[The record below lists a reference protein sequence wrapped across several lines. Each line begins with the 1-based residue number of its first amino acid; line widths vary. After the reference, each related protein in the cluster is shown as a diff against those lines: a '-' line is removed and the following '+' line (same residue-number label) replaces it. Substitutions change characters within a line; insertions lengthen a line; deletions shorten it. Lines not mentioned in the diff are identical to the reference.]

1 MTEKGKRSSRWQKL
15 MVPYRLTIMNHDT
28 FEEIGSYRLTLLN
41 LYIALCVALFLG
53 AAFVLLLIFFTP
65 LKKWIPGY
73 QNISQNTEFVVMERK
88 LNNMEKELIQY
99 KQYTDKLSNI
109 IHGTPSGDS
118 IESLSNIS
126 AINEILTPQPDTT
139 IPEED
144 ALRQKMET
152 QEITTINTIVPNS
165 TNIPDRS
172 LSQLY
177 FVPPVSGEISAGY
190 LAADK
195 HFGVD
200 ILAPKNTPVKAIL
213 DGYVISSDWTL
224 ETGNTL
230 GIQHNHNLISFY
242 KHNSQLL
249 KSIGDQV
256 RAGEAIAIIGN
267 TGTLSDGPHLH
278 FELWSDGKPVNPED
292 YIVF

>member
-1 MTEKGKRSSRWQKL
+1 MTEKSKRSERWEKL
-15 MVPYRLTIMNHDT
+15 KVPYRLTVLNNET

-41 LYIALCVALFLG
+41 LYIALCVILFLG
-53 AAFVLLLIFFTP
+53 ASMVLLLVLFTP
-65 LKKWIPGY
+65 IKKWIPGY
-73 QNISQNTEFVVMERK
+73 QNISRNTEFVVMERK
-88 LNNMEKELIQY
+88 LDQMEQELLEY
-99 KQYTDKLSNI
+99 KIYTQKLSNI
-109 IHGTPSGDS
+109 IHGVPEVDS
-118 IESLSNIS
+118 TTES
-126 AINEILTPQPDTT
+126 AITPGINAVQDPTQDLM
-139 IPEED
+139 IPEEE
-144 ALRQKMET
+144 ALRQRLET
-152 QEITTINTIVPNS
+152 QDLTTVNS
-165 TNIPDRS
+165 IRYEDNEVSRPI
-172 LSQLY
+172 SQLY

-190 LAADK
+190 LASEK
-195 HFGVD
+195 HYGVD

-213 DGYVISSDWTL
+213 DGFVISSDWTL

-230 GIQHNHNLISFY
+230 GIQHDHNLISFY

-278 FELWSDGKPVNPED
+278 FELWAEGKPVNPED